1 MNEEQ
6 NFQIVNA
13 RFFKSTLHSVLY
25 RIILNICGGWGKL
38 SSPERKLVW

>member
-13 RFFKSTLHSVLY
+13 RFLKVHSIAFY
-25 RIILNICGGWGKL
+25 IE
-38 SSPERKLVW
+38 SSSIYVGVGVNYALLKEN